1 MENEIRALEKL
12 CSRDRENLLVQVFYL
27 EPLAGGHLVA
37 DLYQI
42 DMELCVQ
49 NLDDKIKSQTK
60 TVDQLLNQL
69 KELPFEINKHDISF
83 QQILFQLGEKGV
95 EILKILVQIA
105 QGVEFIHSQGEVH
118 RDLKPE
124 NSIVRCPLLLTL
136 CSSLF
141 LRSSTMEDC

>member
-1 MENEIRALEKL
+1 MLKKL
-12 CSRDRENLLVQVFYL
+12 CSCDQDNFLVQLFHIEAVSGSHRL
-27 EPLAGGHLVA
+27 SH
-37 DLYQI
+37 LYQI

-49 NLDDKIKSQTK
+49 NLDDKIKSET
-60 TVDQLLNQL
+60 TTIDQLLSQL
-69 KELPFEINKHDISF
+69 QEFPFDANRHNVAF
-83 QQILFQLGEKGV
+83 QQRLSQLGDKSV

-124 NSIVRCPLLLTL
+124 NSKVTYQLRITL

-141 LRSSTMEDC
+141 LHSSTMEDC